1 MSALA
6 GRLSPVIHKALLANG
21 VQLTHKE
28 LGPVSKDVA
37 DYVATNFD
45 PISEEVK
52 VELAA
57 REKKEAEAK
66 LAAEEAAKPKTGQPV
81 TAGAVP
87 ESQPATFAGAAGGWP
102 WGKNKKKKW

>member
-37 DYVATNFD
+37 EYVVANFEV
-45 PISEEVK
+45 ISEEVK
-52 VELAA
+52 VEIATQKEKAVQEKLGAA
-57 REKKEAEAK
+57 
-66 LAAEEAAKPKTGQPV
+66 PP
-81 TAGAVP
+81 VP
-87 ESQPATFAGAAGGWP
+87 ESQPETFDGSAGGWP

>member
-37 DYVATNFD
+37 GYVTANFD
-45 PISEEVK
+45 AVSEEVK
-52 VELAA
+52 AELAA
-57 REKKEAEAK
+57 QKEKAEQEK
-66 LAAEEAAKPKTGQPV
+66 LGAAPP
-81 TAGAVP
+81 VP
-87 ESQPATFAGAAGGWP
+87 ESQPETFDGSAGGWQ

>member
-37 DYVATNFD
+37 GYVTANFD
-45 PISEEVK
+45 AVSEEVNA
-52 VELAA
+52 ELAA
-57 REKKEAEAK
+57 KQAEPVSETSAPEQPWEWKPWKK
-66 LAAEEAAKPKTGQPV
+66 
-81 TAGAVP
+81 
-87 ESQPATFAGAAGGWP
+87 
-102 WGKNKKKKW
+102 KNKK

>member
-37 DYVATNFD
+37 AYVTANFD
-45 PISEEVK
+45 AVSEEVK
-52 VELAA
+52 AELAA
-57 REKKEAEAK
+57 KQAEPVSETSAPEQPWEWKPWKK
-66 LAAEEAAKPKTGQPV
+66 
-81 TAGAVP
+81 
-87 ESQPATFAGAAGGWP
+87 
-102 WGKNKKKKW
+102 KNKK